1 MQFVARRGIW
11 LFRPGAPNRRL
22 AVIYSVVR
30 ADTEDK
36 LALQQTLANLAGAD
50 PATVLPKF
58 GRESVASLA

>member
-1 MQFVARRGIW
+1 MLRGIW
-11 LFRPGAPNRRL
+11 LFRPRAPNRCL

-30 ADTEDK
+30 AVTEDK

-50 PATVLPKF
+50 PATVQPKT